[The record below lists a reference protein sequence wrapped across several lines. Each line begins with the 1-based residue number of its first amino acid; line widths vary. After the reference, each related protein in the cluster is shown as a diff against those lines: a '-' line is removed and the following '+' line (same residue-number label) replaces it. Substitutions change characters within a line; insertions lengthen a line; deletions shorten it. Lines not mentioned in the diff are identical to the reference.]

1 MEKRLII
8 FCALLISLSMFSYAQ
23 NNKDVDLRSPN
34 RRIADSLYAL
44 HNSNKQI
51 INASSLNRSNK
62 NESSKKGVNSK
73 TSSESSIRT
82 RNNNT
87 PIIATVDST
96 KYNLFQSADQENEE
110 KERIIVNNNAP
121 CKTLYNNTW
130 CTNKVKMPS
139 FNFGEFPDEFT
150 IKLIDERK
158 DQSFHFP
165 CDKGVKSSPYGW
177 RWERPHGGIDFALSV
192 GEPIYSV
199 FDGVVRVA
207 QVNGGYGNMILVR
220 HYNNLETLYAHLS
233 KMIVKV
239 GQEVKAGDIIGY
251 SGNTGFSTGPHLH
264 FECRCL
270 YQTFDPEWILDIK
283 NRTLRTKHIN
293 IEKTFFGIERA
304 EKQINKKKP
313 VTHLV
318 KINKT
323 FEGKPYYS
331 FKDKYANKSN
341 TTLLAKGGNQPLN
354 YEINNE
360 DKTTW
365 RYWKVRP
372 GDTIVKLANRF
383 RVTPRQI
390 IEMNG
395 LTNEKLTP
403 NTKIRVR

>member
-1 MEKRLII
+1 
-8 FCALLISLSMFSYAQ
+8 MFSYAQ
-23 NNKDVDLRSPN
+23 KDSEVDLRSPN
-34 RRIADSLYAL
+34 RRIADSLYSL
-44 HNSNKQI
+44 HNNRNKT
-51 INASSLNRSNK
+51 NKPSSIDKPNK
-62 NESSKKGVNSK
+62 DNENKAKSSSKHSNQNSAK
-73 TSSESSIRT
+73 TI
-82 RNNNT
+82 NNNSQT
-87 PIIATVDST
+87 LISPDSL
-96 KYNLFQSADQENEE
+96 KDCLIKSAEQENEE
-110 KERIIVNNNAP
+110 KEKIIVNKNAP

-139 FNFGEFPDEFT
+139 FNFGEFPDEFK

-158 DQSFHFP
+158 NQSFHFP
-165 CDKGVKSSPYGW
+165 CDRGVKSSPYGW
-177 RWERPHGGIDFALSV
+177 RWERPHGGIDFALNT

-220 HYNNLETLYAHLS
+220 HFNNLETLYAHLS

-304 EKQINKKKP
+304 EKQIKKRKP
-313 VTHLV
+313 LTHLV

-323 FEGKPYYS
+323 FEGKPYYA

-341 TTLLAKGGNQPLN
+341 TLLLAKGGNQPIN

-365 RYWKVRP
+365 RYWKVRK
-372 GDTIVKLANRF
+372 GDSIVKLANQF
-383 RVTPRQI
+383 KVTPRQI

-395 LTNEKLTP
+395 LKTEELTL
-403 NTKIRVR
+403 NSKIRVR

>member
-1 MEKRLII
+1 MKKRLVI
-8 FCALLISLSMFSYAQ
+8 FCTLLISLSMFSYAQ
-23 NNKDVDLRSPN
+23 NDKEVDLRSPN

-44 HNSNKQI
+44 HNSK
-51 INASSLNRSNK
+51 A
-62 NESSKKGVNSK
+62 
-73 TSSESSIRT
+73 SSESSIRT
-82 RNNNT
+82 NNNNT
-87 PIIATVDST
+87 SILATVDST
-96 KYNLFQSADQENEE
+96 KRNLFQSADQENEE
-110 KERIIVNNNAP
+110 KERIIVNKNAP

-139 FNFGEFPDEFT
+139 FNFGEFPDEFK

-251 SGNTGFSTGPHLH
+251 SGNTGFSTGPHLY

-323 FEGKPYYS
+323 FDGKPYYS
-331 FKDKYANKSN
+331 FKDKYASKSN
-341 TTLLAKGGNQPLN
+341 NILLAKGGNQPLN

-372 GDTIVKLANRF
+372 GDSIVKLANRF
-383 RVTPRQI
+383 KVTPRQI

>member
-1 MEKRLII
+1 MEKRLFI
-8 FCALLISLSMFSYAQ
+8 FFSLLMSLSMFSYAQ
-23 NNKDVDLRSPN
+23 KDSEVDLRSPN
-34 RRIADSLYAL
+34 RRIADSLYSL
-44 HNSNKQI
+44 HNNRNKT
-51 INASSLNRSNK
+51 NKPSSIDKPNK
-62 NESSKKGVNSK
+62 DNENKAKSSSKHSNQNSAK
-73 TSSESSIRT
+73 TI
-82 RNNNT
+82 NNNSQT
-87 PIIATVDST
+87 LISPDSL
-96 KYNLFQSADQENEE
+96 KDCLIKSAEQENEE
-110 KERIIVNNNAP
+110 KEKIIVNKNAP

-139 FNFGEFPDEFT
+139 FNFGEFPDEFK

-158 DQSFHFP
+158 NQSFHFP
-165 CDKGVKSSPYGW
+165 CDRGVKSSPYGW
-177 RWERPHGGIDFALSV
+177 RWERPHGGIDFALNT

-220 HYNNLETLYAHLS
+220 HFNNLETLYAHLS

-304 EKQINKKKP
+304 EKQIKKRKP
-313 VTHLV
+313 LTHLV

-323 FEGKPYYS
+323 FEGKPYYA

-341 TTLLAKGGNQPLN
+341 TLLLAKGGNQPIN

-365 RYWKVRP
+365 RYWKVRK
-372 GDTIVKLANRF
+372 GDSIVKLANQF
-383 RVTPRQI
+383 KVTPRQI

-395 LTNEKLTP
+395 LKTEELTL
-403 NTKIRVR
+403 NSKIRVR

>member
-1 MEKRLII
+1 MKKRLFI
-8 FCALLISLSMFSYAQ
+8 FFNFLMLLSIFSYAQ
-23 NNKDVDLRSPN
+23 TDLEVDLRSQN
-34 RRIADSLYAL
+34 RRFADSLYL
-44 HNSNKQI
+44 VHNSHPKTDKQTKI
-51 INASSLNRSNK
+51 RTVINHSQNSFSAD
-62 NESSKKGVNSK
+62 SKK
-73 TSSESSIRT
+73 
-82 RNNNT
+82 
-87 PIIATVDST
+87 DSLI
-96 KYNLFQSADQENEE
+96 KSANQENEE
-110 KERIIVNNNAP
+110 IERIIVNKNAP

-139 FNFGEFPDEFT
+139 FNFGEFPDEFK
-150 IKLIDERK
+150 IKLIDEK
-158 DQSFHFP
+158 KNHSFHFP

-177 RWERPHGGIDFALSV
+177 RWGRPHGGIDFALNI
-192 GEPIYSV
+192 GEPIYAV

-207 QVNGGYGNMILVR
+207 QINGGYGNMILVR

-239 GQEVKAGDIIGY
+239 GQEVQAGDIIGY

-283 NRTLRTKHIN
+283 NRTLKTKQIN

-304 EKQINKKKP
+304 EKQLNKKKP
-313 VTHLV
+313 ITNLV

-341 TTLLAKGGNQPLN
+341 TRLLAKGGNEPIN
-354 YEINNE
+354 YIEINNE

-365 RYWKVRP
+365 RYWKVKP
-372 GDTIVKLANRF
+372 GDSIVKLANRF
-383 RVTPRQI
+383 KVTPRQI

-395 LTNEKLTP
+395 LSSEELTP
-403 NTKIRVR
+403 NSKIRVR

>member
-1 MEKRLII
+1 MKKRLVI
-8 FCALLISLSMFSYAQ
+8 FCTLLISLSMFSYAQ
-23 NNKDVDLRSPN
+23 NDKEVDLRSPN

-44 HNSNKQI
+44 HNSK
-51 INASSLNRSNK
+51 A
-62 NESSKKGVNSK
+62 
-73 TSSESSIRT
+73 SSESSIRT
-82 RNNNT
+82 NNNNT
-87 PIIATVDST
+87 SILATVDST
-96 KYNLFQSADQENEE
+96 KRNLFQSADQENEE
-110 KERIIVNNNAP
+110 KERIIVNKNAP

-139 FNFGEFPDEFT
+139 FNFGEFPDEFK

-323 FEGKPYYS
+323 FDGKPYYS
-331 FKDKYANKSN
+331 FKDKYASKSN
-341 TTLLAKGGNQPLN
+341 NILLAKGGNQPLN

-372 GDTIVKLANRF
+372 GDSIVKLANRF
-383 RVTPRQI
+383 KVTPRQI

>member
-1 MEKRLII
+1 
-8 FCALLISLSMFSYAQ
+8 MFSYAQ

>member
-1 MEKRLII
+1 M
-8 FCALLISLSMFSYAQ
+8 
-23 NNKDVDLRSPN
+23 
-34 RRIADSLYAL
+34 L
-44 HNSNKQI
+44 HNSK
-51 INASSLNRSNK
+51 A
-62 NESSKKGVNSK
+62 
-73 TSSESSIRT
+73 SSESSIRT
-82 RNNNT
+82 NNNNT
-87 PIIATVDST
+87 SILATVDST
-96 KYNLFQSADQENEE
+96 KRNLFQSADQENEE
-110 KERIIVNNNAP
+110 KERIIVNKNAP

-139 FNFGEFPDEFT
+139 FNFGEFPDEFK

-323 FEGKPYYS
+323 FDGKPYYS
-331 FKDKYANKSN
+331 FKDKYASKSN
-341 TTLLAKGGNQPLN
+341 NILLAKGGNQPLN

-372 GDTIVKLANRF
+372 GDSIVKLANRF
-383 RVTPRQI
+383 KVTPRQI

>member
-1 MEKRLII
+1 MEKRLIL
-8 FCALLISLSMFSYAQ
+8 FFSLLMSLSMFSYAQ
-23 NNKDVDLRSPN
+23 TDNEVDLRSPN
-34 RRIADSLYAL
+34 RRFADSLYSI
-44 HNSNKQI
+44 HNSKDKTNTT
-51 INASSLNRSNK
+51 SSIKESNK
-62 NESSKKGVNSK
+62 DKSIKEKPNSK
-73 TSSESSIRT
+73 HSKQSLSKPI
-82 RNNNT
+82 NNNNQ
-87 PIIATVDST
+87 
-96 KYNLFQSADQENEE
+96 NLVSLDTTRDNLIKSADQENEE
-110 KERIIVNNNAP
+110 KEEIIINKNAP

-139 FNFGEFPDEFT
+139 FSFGEFPDEFK

-165 CDKGVKSSPYGW
+165 CDRGVKSSPYGW
-177 RWERPHGGIDFALSV
+177 RWERPHGGIDFALNT

-220 HYNNLETLYAHLS
+220 HFNNLETLYGHLS

-304 EKQINKKKP
+304 EKQIKKRKP
-313 VTHLV
+313 LTHLV
-318 KINKT
+318 KIHKT
-323 FEGKPYYS
+323 FEGKPYYA

-341 TTLLAKGGNQPLN
+341 TLLLAKGGNQPLN

-365 RYWKVRP
+365 RYWKVRK
-372 GDTIVKLANRF
+372 GDSIVKLANQF
-383 RVTPRQI
+383 KVTPRQI

-395 LTNEKLTP
+395 LKNEELTP
-403 NTKIRVR
+403 NSKIRVR

>member
-23 NNKDVDLRSPN
+23 NDKEVDLRSPN

-44 HNSNKQI
+44 HNSK
-51 INASSLNRSNK
+51 A
-62 NESSKKGVNSK
+62 
-73 TSSESSIRT
+73 SSESSIRT
-82 RNNNT
+82 NNNNT
-87 PIIATVDST
+87 SILATVDST
-96 KYNLFQSADQENEE
+96 KRNLFQSADQENEE
-110 KERIIVNNNAP
+110 KERIIVNKNAP

-139 FNFGEFPDEFT
+139 FNFGEFPDEFK

-323 FEGKPYYS
+323 FDGKPYYS
-331 FKDKYANKSN
+331 FKDKYASKSN
-341 TTLLAKGGNQPLN
+341 NILLAKGGNQPLN

-372 GDTIVKLANRF
+372 GDSIVKLANRF
-383 RVTPRQI
+383 KVTPRQI